1 MRTPILALCSTL
13 FVSSLGCG
21 GSDPPAKSA
30 DDQAPPTAAMAPM
43 SQTASAPAEPPV
55 AAGAAT
61 TGREGDPNQSPPA
74 ALSTGNGP
82 APNAAAMGTLTDEQ
96 IVGITHIA
104 NLGENEQARLAPTRT
119 KDGRVKKLAAMMIK
133 DHTEAD
139 AKGTELARK
148 VSLIPSESPTC
159 TSLKSEADSN
169 TASLKTQTGTAF
181 DKAYVDTQVKEHQTV
196 LDTIDQKLSPNA
208 KNPDL
213 KSYLTDVRAAVAMH
227 LQHAKDLQS
236 AMAN

>member
-13 FVSSLGCG
+13 LLSSLGCG
-21 GSDPPAKSA
+21 GSDPPAKSP
-30 DDQAPPTAAMAPM
+30 DDQAPPTTAMPSM
-43 SQTASAPAEPPV
+43 PQTASAPAEPPV
-55 AAGAAT
+55 VAGAAT

-96 IVGITHIA
+96 IVGITHTA
-104 NLGENEQARLAPTRT
+104 NLGEIEQAKLASTRA

-133 DHTEAD
+133 DHTAAD
-139 AKGTELARK
+139 TKGTELAKR
-148 VSLIPSESPTC
+148 VSLVPSESSTG
-159 TSLKSEADSN
+159 TSLKSDADSN
-169 TASLKTQTGTAF
+169 TASLKTQTATDF
-181 DKAYVDTQVKEHQTV
+181 DKAYVDTQVKEHQAV

-227 LQHAKDLQS
+227 LEHAKDLQS
-236 AMAN
+236 AMAK